1 MGPVGR
7 GRAARS
13 RPGRGG
19 CRRPGRPGEAP
30 PSRGS
35 AARARSQAP
44 GALRQSLQG
53 DRAPFRRPGGSR
65 PVTAHCSLG
74 SPGPT
79 ACSPWGASVPRPRLL
94 CPRQR
99 AASPLLSTRSRKGGP
114 RPGAGLLWA
123 EQLRRSRLLLVS
135 AQRRVPPSRGQPQL
149 PVGPAPSLPSVRHT
163 ACALRPGPGLVWAP
177 EAPLFLWECRLF
189 WLDD

>member
-99 AASPLLSTRSRKGGP
+99 PLLSCP
-114 RPGAGLLWA
+114 PGAGRAGRDLGRGCCGQSNFADPGSSWSRRRGVSRPLGGSLSCPWG
-123 EQLRRSRLLLVS
+123 QLRACR
-135 AQRRVPPSRGQPQL
+135 
-149 PVGPAPSLPSVRHT
+149 
-163 ACALRPGPGLVWAP
+163 ACATRPVPCALARGSSGPLK
-177 EAPLFLWECRLF
+177 PLCFSGSAGSF
-189 WLDD
+189 G